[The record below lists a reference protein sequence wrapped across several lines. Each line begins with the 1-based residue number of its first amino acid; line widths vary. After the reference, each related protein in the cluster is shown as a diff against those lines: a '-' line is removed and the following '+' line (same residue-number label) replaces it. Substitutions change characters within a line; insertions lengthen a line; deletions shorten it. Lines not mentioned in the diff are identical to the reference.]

1 LIVEGWRDSVRK
13 KAWRRQGQRIAD
25 VSAQQILEDLK
36 YKFLPRSMA
45 MRLICAR
52 SNAFIDFT
60 TMALLLLV
68 ARAPAQTGNVITTVA
83 GNGTSGYSGDGGP
96 ATSAELHQP
105 YGVAVDAAGNIYIA
119 DTSNNRIR
127 KVAAATGVITTVAGQ
142 GGGGYWGDGGP
153 ATDAGLNGPD
163 GVAVD
168 GASNLYIADNANNR
182 IRMVAAATGA
192 ITTVAGDGS
201 PGYSGDGGPAAS
213 AEINYPTAIAAD
225 GAGNIYLVDSG
236 DHVIRKVV
244 AATGT
249 ITTVAGNG
257 VAGYA
262 GDGGPATAA
271 SLNWPEGVALDGA
284 GNLYIGDS
292 GNARIRKV
300 AAATG
305 IITTVAGDGVA
316 GYSGDGGQATGA
328 ELYAP
333 CGAAVDGAGNLYIAD
348 TGNNRIRKVVAETGS
363 ITTVAGDGIAGYS
376 GDGSTATGAELVYPA
391 GVVVDSV
398 GNLYI
403 ADRGNN
409 VIRKVIS
416 TSATGTPTINAGGA
430 VNAASYVAGAPLA
443 PGSIVAVYG
452 DFLLSSPSS
461 AVDLPMPT
469 NLAGLSL
476 QFGGV
481 KAPLFY
487 ASSGQVNLQVPWGIG
502 GQTQTSLS
510 ATLGAETGAAQTV
523 QIAPYSPGIFAM
535 NGQGTGQGAILDAS
549 YRLVDVSNPAIPGS
563 TVLQIF
569 CTGLGPVTN
578 QPASGSPAPSS
589 PLAETP
595 TTPTVTVGGVSANV
609 LFSGLA
615 PGSVGEYQ
623 VNALVPAT
631 VVAGNAVP
639 VAISIGSVI
648 SNTVTVAV
656 QGSTGTGT
664 LDIEVTGLPAGTS
677 ANVSITSTNGYANT
691 LTASASLQVPS
702 GTYNIATSPVALGNV
717 GYFAIAQ
724 QSVNVPADS
733 SVNVQEPYTT
743 VIPNTT
749 KVLDQTGTSTL
760 TIAADGSTLT
770 LSAQSATAQALAPG
784 DVLVA
789 APNPAAP
796 HGLLRKIVS
805 VTQAAGQVTATTTQ
819 AALTDAIQQAN
830 VQFAANLLPQ
840 NILSA
845 APLLPGVEVHV
856 GRWPTSARV
865 SSAGPRSAISPMDT
879 GDSCANSQIVVTEM
893 KDVEIASGL
902 NVSGEIEVCGNFTIQ
917 TNINWLG
924 LQLNSLTATA
934 TFGAHTELTMT
945 GQAAVAE
952 FSVTQPIATIQFAD
966 IVVPVGP
973 VPVDVVPEITIQ
985 IGASGAITAAFSA
998 GVSQDASVTGGFSFA
1013 NGQVSPVLQSTPL
1026 TFQLQPLSVAAGLT
1040 ATVDIEADIDLL
1052 LYDVAGPY
1060 FKPQAYLQFDANV
1073 LQNPW
1078 WTLSGGLKGPTG
1090 LELNPDLD
1098 VLGFD
1103 NLPDIS
1109 FANLFD
1115 VSQTLL
1121 QAGGGF
1127 PSLHGLTPNAAPAG
1141 STSVSMTV
1149 SGSNFVSGST
1159 INFNGTPLT
1168 TWFLSS
1174 SEINATVPASDL
1186 ASTGAFPVTVS
1197 NPAPGGGT
1205 SAPADFTV
1213 EGASNP
1219 QPTIT
1224 GLSPS
1229 SVAAGSGP
1237 LTLTISGS
1245 GFIALSAVTFNG
1257 ALHATT
1263 FVSSGQ
1269 LHITL
1274 AALDLAAVGS
1284 FAVVV
1289 SNPAPGGGSSNAVA
1303 FAVQSEVVAPK
1314 LTSLTLSASSVVAG
1328 GSVTG
1333 TVTLNGAAPAGGVQI
1348 PIEDSPAILQVGSSV
1363 TVPAGQIT
1371 GTFTIGAPAVTS
1383 PTTVI
1388 VTATLVSVS
1397 VSARLVINPG
1407 TTTNPFQNST
1417 FDIYGTLN
1425 ISGQSVPV
1433 EIQTLA
1439 LSDGTLGT
1447 ISNSGGSLISLTML
1461 FNEQS
1466 SVSGNTVTYS
1476 GVDPSSSFL
1485 NASTSVFYFSFS
1497 SATLSLTVQSPTVG
1511 ASVTGTLQFT
1521 SSGATLSGIITG
1533 TINSVSGP

>member
-1 LIVEGWRDSVRK
+1 
-13 KAWRRQGQRIAD
+13 
-25 VSAQQILEDLK
+25 
-36 YKFLPRSMA
+36 
-45 MRLICAR
+45 
-52 SNAFIDFT
+52 
-60 TMALLLLV
+60 
-68 ARAPAQTGNVITTVA
+68 
-83 GNGTSGYSGDGGP
+83 
-96 ATSAELHQP
+96 
-105 YGVAVDAAGNIYIA
+105 
-119 DTSNNRIR
+119 
-127 KVAAATGVITTVAGQ
+127 
-142 GGGGYWGDGGP
+142 
-153 ATDAGLNGPD
+153 
-163 GVAVD
+163 
-168 GASNLYIADNANNR
+168 
-182 IRMVAAATGA
+182 
-192 ITTVAGDGS
+192 
-201 PGYSGDGGPAAS
+201 
-213 AEINYPTAIAAD
+213 
-225 GAGNIYLVDSG
+225 
-236 DHVIRKVV
+236 
-244 AATGT
+244 
-249 ITTVAGNG
+249 
-257 VAGYA
+257 
-262 GDGGPATAA
+262 
-271 SLNWPEGVALDGA
+271 
-284 GNLYIGDS
+284 
-292 GNARIRKV
+292 
-300 AAATG
+300 
-305 IITTVAGDGVA
+305 
-316 GYSGDGGQATGA
+316 
-328 ELYAP
+328 
-333 CGAAVDGAGNLYIAD
+333 
-348 TGNNRIRKVVAETGS
+348 
-363 ITTVAGDGIAGYS
+363 
-376 GDGSTATGAELVYPA
+376 
-391 GVVVDSV
+391 
-398 GNLYI
+398 
-403 ADRGNN
+403 
-409 VIRKVIS
+409 
-416 TSATGTPTINAGGA
+416 
-430 VNAASYVAGAPLA
+430 
-443 PGSIVAVYG
+443 
-452 DFLLSSPSS
+452 
-461 AVDLPMPT
+461 
-469 NLAGLSL
+469 
-476 QFGGV
+476 
-481 KAPLFY
+481 
-487 ASSGQVNLQVPWGIG
+487 
-502 GQTQTSLS
+502 
-510 ATLGAETGAAQTV
+510 
-523 QIAPYSPGIFAM
+523 
-535 NGQGTGQGAILDAS
+535 
-549 YRLVDVSNPAIPGS
+549 
-563 TVLQIF
+563 
-569 CTGLGPVTN
+569 
-578 QPASGSPAPSS
+578 
-589 PLAETP
+589 
-595 TTPTVTVGGVSANV
+595 
-609 LFSGLA
+609 
-615 PGSVGEYQ
+615 
-623 VNALVPAT
+623 
-631 VVAGNAVP
+631 
-639 VAISIGSVI
+639 
-648 SNTVTVAV
+648 
-656 QGSTGTGT
+656 
-664 LDIEVTGLPAGTS
+664 
-677 ANVSITSTNGYANT
+677 
-691 LTASASLQVPS
+691 
-702 GTYNIATSPVALGNV
+702 
-717 GYFAIAQ
+717 
-724 QSVNVPADS
+724 
-733 SVNVQEPYTT
+733 
-743 VIPNTT
+743 
-749 KVLDQTGTSTL
+749 
-760 TIAADGSTLT
+760 
-770 LSAQSATAQALAPG
+770 
-784 DVLVA
+784 
-789 APNPAAP
+789 
-796 HGLLRKIVS
+796 
-805 VTQAAGQVTATTTQ
+805 
-819 AALTDAIQQAN
+819 
-830 VQFAANLLPQ
+830 
-840 NILSA
+840 
-845 APLLPGVEVHV
+845 
-856 GRWPTSARV
+856 
-865 SSAGPRSAISPMDT
+865 
-879 GDSCANSQIVVTEM
+879 
-893 KDVEIASGL
+893 
-902 NVSGEIEVCGNFTIQ
+902 
-917 TNINWLG
+917 
-924 LQLNSLTATA
+924 
-934 TFGAHTELTMT
+934 
-945 GQAAVAE
+945 
-952 FSVTQPIATIQFAD
+952 
-966 IVVPVGP
+966 
-973 VPVDVVPEITIQ
+973 
-985 IGASGAITAAFSA
+985 
-998 GVSQDASVTGGFSFA
+998 VTGGFSFA